1 LRFLTVLLGRLFGG
15 NALAIADFT
24 KSHSVYLTKSFLLRT
39 KGKPAVLVRHTKPS
53 GRRIPWPCLL
63 GHGCIKQV
71 IEKAGVK
78 TR

>member
-1 LRFLTVLLGRLFGG
+1 LRFLTILLGRLFGG
-15 NALAIADFT
+15 NPLAIADFT

-39 KGKPAVLVRHTKPS
+39 KYKPAVLGRHTKTS
-53 GRRIPWPCLL
+53 GRRIQWPCLL
-63 GHGCIKQV
+63 GLGCIKKS